1 MNSKRIYTGF
11 RIALLVVE
19 LYFLLQYLQP
29 FLFWTQFDL
38 QFARFTRKPNTH
50 ESAYDRAVD
59 AISGLL
65 INEKWASEA
74 FQLAQ
79 VRSYSSVG
87 VMCSVIR
94 TLNPACKGNF
104 DGAYAGAYLDCYTR
118 AMNSREYR
126 FKPWET
132 CLAEKVLAYDQLTAA
147 ETADGFLDSIEI
159 AKEILCCTQLPT
171 EEEITEKWG
180 TFACTK
186 PSIQCKL

>member
-1 MNSKRIYTGF
+1 MNLKHLSICVRV
-11 RIALLVVE
+11 ALLI
-19 LYFLLQYLQP
+19 LQTYFLVQSLQP
-29 FLFWTQFDL
+29 FLFWTQLDL
-38 QFARFTRKPNTH
+38 QFARFTQKPNTRD
-50 ESAYDRAVD
+50 SAYDRAVD
-59 AISGLL
+59 TISSLL
-65 INEKWASEA
+65 INEKWADEA

-94 TLNPACKGNF
+94 SLNPACKGNF

-126 FKPWET
+126 YKPWET

-147 ETADGFLDSIEI
+147 ETADGFRDSIEI

-180 TFACTK
+180 NICMHKAETAM
-186 PSIQCKL
+186 